1 MARNKRATVRSRY
14 DSWLVGHPL
23 MADVI
28 VGTSIALAVVA
39 LFLFVT
45 FSGFGS
51 SAEFI
56 YSQF

>member
-1 MARNKRATVRSRY
+1 MASKKKQTARSRY
-14 DSWLVGHPL
+14 DVWLAAHPTAAHVLVG
-23 MADVI
+23 ASV
-28 VGTSIALAVVA
+28 ALAVVG
-39 LFLFVT
+39 LYLFVT

>member
-1 MARNKRATVRSRY
+1 MAHGKQKTIRGRY
-14 DSWLVGHPL
+14 DTWLEHHPL
-23 MADVI
+23 GADI
-28 VGTSIALAVVA
+28 AVGASVALAVVA

-56 YSQF
+56 YNQF